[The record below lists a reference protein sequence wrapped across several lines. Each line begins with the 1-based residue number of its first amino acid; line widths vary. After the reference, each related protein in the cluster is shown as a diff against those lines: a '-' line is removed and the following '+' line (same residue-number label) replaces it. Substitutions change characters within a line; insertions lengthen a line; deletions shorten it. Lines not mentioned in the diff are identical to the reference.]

1 MKRVLAG
8 ACIALIATSAV
19 AAPKTTTTKTT
30 TTKAAT
36 TKTAAPAKALWVTT
50 GSVVSV
56 SGTGL
61 SAADIKAIRNQKLS
75 GRTCMAREPS
85 AADIQTVVGN
95 TFGSCTFSK
104 FGLAASTIRA
114 VMQCNGAYGPMTA
127 DFLGSRGATTY
138 SGSTSAIFAGSK
150 GQVYVKSVI
159 SGKISGNC

>member
-19 AAPKTTTTKTT
+19 AAPKTTTT
-30 TTKAAT
+30 T

-61 SAADIKAIRNQKLS
+61 SAADIKTIKNRKLS
-75 GRTCMAREPS
+75 GSTCMAREPS
-85 AADIQTVVGN
+85 AADIQTAIGN

>member
-19 AAPKTTTTKTT
+19 AAPKTTTT
-30 TTKAAT
+30 T
-36 TKTAAPAKALWVTT
+36 TKTAAPAKTLWVTT

-61 SAADIKAIRNQKLS
+61 SAADIKTIKNRKLS
-75 GRTCMAREPS
+75 GSTCMAREPS
-85 AADIQTVVGN
+85 AADIQTAIGN